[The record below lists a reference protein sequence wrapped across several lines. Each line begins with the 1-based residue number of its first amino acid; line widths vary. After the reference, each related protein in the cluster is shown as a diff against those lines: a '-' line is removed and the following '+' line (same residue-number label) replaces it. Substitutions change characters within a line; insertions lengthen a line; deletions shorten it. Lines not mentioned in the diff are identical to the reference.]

1 MIRIF
6 VLSLLL
12 LGVSSAAVAQTTAP
26 DAAPT
31 SAVAATSASG
41 STPASVPTDASANK
55 PAPAQVSSSVILH
68 AATPQVQTAD
78 LPGLDVPAPTLAEP
92 VPPAHPATPEQIR
105 EFLKLTHTVELAHT
119 QMAANLKQM
128 RTSSP
133 DYIPAS
139 FWIDVQRA
147 MMTISIPDLC
157 IPIYQK
163 YYSQEDMAA
172 ALAFYRSP
180 AGRRIVSAEPAVV
193 SVLNNAMI
201 QAGVRVGE
209 KIGIKYKD
217 QLEKLKTQ
225 PPSGMDVIVTTN

>member
-1 MIRIF
+1 MNRI
-6 VLSLLL
+6 LALTLLL

-26 DAAPT
+26 EAA
-31 SAVAATSASG
+31 SATAAATTANAPD
-41 STPASVPTDASANK
+41 STPASAPTDAAANT
-55 PAPAQVSSSVILH
+55 PAQALSSAFLH
-68 AATPQVQTAD
+68 TATPQVQTTD
-78 LPGLDVPAPTLAEP
+78 LPELAVPAPTLAEP

-119 QMAANLKQM
+119 QMAANLKLI
-128 RTSSP
+128 RASSP

-139 FWIDVQRA
+139 FWIDAQRA
-147 MMTISIPDLC
+147 MLNIDITDLC

-172 ALAFYRSP
+172 ALVFFRSP
-180 AGRRIVSAEPAVV
+180 AGRRIVAAEPAVA
-193 SVLNNAMI
+193 SALNNAMI
-201 QAGVRVGE
+201 QAGVQVGE

-225 PPSGMDVIVTTN
+225 PPTGMDVVVTTN